1 MNGLPPLQRWWVTYV
16 LVAAAA
22 IVAAVSAILALGQIL
37 GPLSHFILIVVFAVV
52 IAFLLSPLA
61 DLIQRVVRGR
71 TISVVISL
79 FVAIA
84 IVISVIALLGVPLVQ
99 ESRTLVRQLPEWS
112 ARLADPEPFF
122 VFGFEIPQDV
132 RIRVGGAIS
141 DRVSDLAAQAATIVF
156 RFVGAVTDI
165 ILTFVLAAYLLAAAP
180 KIRAG
185 LLRLL
190 PARYRLRAE
199 HVEDETARLFG
210 RYVRAQLLLGVIVG
224 VLSGVA
230 FGLLGVPY
238 ALFLGVL
245 AGVLELVP
253 IIGPI
258 IAGVIAGLVA
268 LTEPFPL
275 VVWVLLA
282 AFAIQQLENQLL
294 VPRISGGAVGI
305 PPVAA
310 LIAVLFGLEVAGLV
324 GAIFAVPVA
333 GLLATLSAGALRA
346 WRERQAAKAPAEDGG

>member
-1 MNGLPPLQRWWVTYV
+1 MNGLPALQRWWVTYV

-22 IVAAVSAILALGQIL
+22 IVAVVHALLALGQIL
-37 GPLSHFILIVVFAVV
+37 GPLRHFILIVVFAVV

-61 DLIQRVVRGR
+61 DLIQRLVRRR
-71 TISVVISL
+71 TVAVLISF
-79 FVAIA
+79 FVAVA
-84 IVISVIALLGVPLVQ
+84 IVISIIALLGVPLVQ

-112 ARLADPEPFF
+112 ARLQSPEPFA
-122 VFGFEIPQDV
+122 VLGFEIPQDV
-132 RIRVGGAIS
+132 RVRVGGAIS
-141 DRVSDLAAQAATIVF
+141 ERASEIASQAATVVIRV
-156 RFVGAVTDI
+156 VGAVTDI
-165 ILTFVLAAYLLAAAP
+165 VLTFVLAAYLLAAAP
-180 KIRAG
+180 RIRAG
-185 LLRLL
+185 VLRLL
-190 PARYRLRAE
+190 PARYRLQVE

-210 RYVRAQLLLGVIVG
+210 AYVRAQLLLGVIVG
-224 VLSGVA
+224 VLSGIA

-238 ALFLGVL
+238 ALFLAVL

-258 IAGVIAGLVA
+258 IAGVMAGLVA

-324 GAIFAVPVA
+324 GAIFAVPLA
-333 GLLATLSAGALRA
+333 GLLATLAGGALRA
-346 WRERQAAKAPAEDGG
+346 WRDRQAAKAPADA